1 LPPSTGNLITLES
14 RVRFKVRPCVRALS
28 SFLFLLRAVPL
39 GEKEERERGK
49 KKEGVSSV

>member
-1 LPPSTGNLITLES
+1 M
-14 RVRFKVRPCVRALS
+14 RPCSFFFPLSLSLS
-28 SFLFLLRAVPL
+28 SFIFLLRAVPL